1 MKGTNLGEMKK
12 GKCAHTFLAAEPFLG
27 TSLLSFSLSVADY
40 FMRATGLIARRL
52 YKLPEGPGAR
62 DIGNVHVWDKK

>member
-1 MKGTNLGEMKK
+1 M
-12 GKCAHTFLAAEPFLG
+12 G

-62 DIGNVHVWDKK
+62 DMGNVHVWDKK

>member
-1 MKGTNLGEMKK
+1 M
-12 GKCAHTFLAAEPFLG
+12 CSHFLAMEPFLG

-52 YKLPEGPGAR
+52 YKLPKGPGAR
-62 DIGNVHVWDKK
+62 GIGNVPVWDKK